1 MKLPENLCPAD
12 VADVAARLGVPI
24 DRTNAAR
31 ALRAVAIGG
40 VEEPANPRGRWRI
53 PRAKLTDVV
62 AACLYRRQRRSH
74 DRWDADLGRCRLAAA
89 ELMIDHDELARFVPR
104 PLARALAER
113 RREQWRRRMEAEHRG
128 QEERERQARAAEA
141 RRLEHERRERERHE
155 QVVLDWCYAV
165 CLGAARAAIGARGPD
180 RQDRP
185 EVVQLQRDFPVPRPD
200 WWLPPPGLGGPMAEY
215 LKDLA
220 NLPDEHPD
228 WSRWIPPYEPGK
240 PWPWRKVDT
249 ERPEDAAGAHLA

>member
-1 MKLPENLCPAD
+1 MKLPENLSLPV
-12 VADVAARLGVPI
+12 VADVLADLGVPV
-24 DRTNAAR
+24 DRGNVGR
-31 ALRAVAIGG
+31 ALQAVAIHG
-40 VEEPANPRGRWRI
+40 VEAPDGPGGRWRI

-74 DRWDADLGRCRLAAA
+74 DRWDADLQRCRLAAA
-89 ELMIDHDELARFVPR
+89 ELLMDHDELARFVPR
-104 PLARALAER
+104 PLARAIAER
-113 RREQWRRRMEAEHRG
+113 WREKWRRLVEAEHRER
-128 QEERERQARAAEA
+128 EERERQARAAEA
-141 RRLEHERRERERHE
+141 RRLEQERRERERHE
-155 QVVLDWCYAV
+155 QVLLDWCYAV

-200 WWLPPPGLGGPMAEY
+200 WWLPPPDLRGPMAEY

-240 PWPWRKVDT
+240 PWPWRKGGGAD
-249 ERPEDAAGAHLA
+249 RAGAG